1 MLVTS
6 LSMLSQP
13 RTACQEGKV
22 SLASGSML
30 PSSYVT
36 KKKNEQKSPK
46 TNCK

>member
-6 LSMLSQP
+6 LSMLPQP

-30 PSSYVT
+30 PSSYIT
-36 KKKNEQKSPK
+36 KKKKKQKSPK
-46 TNCK
+46 TKCK